1 MGIEIE
7 RKYLIRKPDMTMLDE
22 LATETWEV
30 TQVYLLTETLCT
42 ERVRRVREESGTRY
56 FHTLKRRLSALSC
69 VENEEEITAEAY
81 ESYLLRRDPE
91 RRAVEKTRWRIPYEA
106 HLLEIDVYP
115 FWQDRAI
122 LEIELEDENEPAAI
136 PSYTAVIREVTDD
149 PSYRNHGIAKAIAEQ
164 ATDRLL
170 L

>member
-7 RKYLIRKPDMTMLDE
+7 RKYLIRKPDTGMLDGLCAE
-22 LATETWEV
+22 KWEI
-30 TQVYLLTETLCT
+30 TQTYLLTEALCT

-56 FHTLKRRLSALSC
+56 FHTVKRRLSALSC

-115 FWQDRAI
+115 FWKDAAV
-122 LEIELEDENEPAAI
+122 LEIELRGEDDSAAY
-136 PSYTAVIREVTDD
+136 PDWVELLADVTADVRFKNV
-149 PSYRNHGIAKAIAEQ
+149 SLAKQLPDIE
-164 ATDRLL
+164 DYLKG
-170 L
+170 

>member
-7 RKYLIRKPDMTMLDE
+7 RKYLIRMPDMALLDALSKE
-22 LATETWEV
+22 KWEI

-81 ESYLLRRDPE
+81 ESYLRRRDPE

-106 HLLEIDVYP
+106 HLLEIDAYP
-115 FWQDRAI
+115 FWEDAAV
-122 LEIELEDENEPAAI
+122 LEIELTGEDDSAAY
-136 PSYTAVIREVTDD
+136 PDWVEVLADVTGDMRFKNVSLAKQVPDIRE
-149 PSYRNHGIAKAIAEQ
+149 YLKG
-164 ATDRLL
+164 
-170 L
+170 